1 MSCTSN
7 RILFRPLFDA
17 ILLRNLNSVPSQ
29 VRLPSSLPGPSE
41 HLYVLCVCVCVCE
54 RLHYSAAPSP
64 PAPPPTPPG
73 SVPTRGC
80 ELTGHVHHA
89 AVAQSQ
95 HLVGLA
101 EQAAGADAVRVVAG
115 ELLLAGG
122 AAVPPGLG
130 QVGQLNTGV
139 C

>member
-7 RILFRPLFDA
+7 RILSRPLSEWPHRCEGLA
-17 ILLRNLNSVPSQ
+17 
-29 VRLPSSLPGPSE
+29 E
-41 HLYVLCVCVCVCE
+41 HLYVLCVCVCV
-54 RLHYSAAPSP
+54 RTLALFRRSHPS
-64 PAPPPTPPG
+64 PPTPPG

-95 HLVGLA
+95 HLVGLT